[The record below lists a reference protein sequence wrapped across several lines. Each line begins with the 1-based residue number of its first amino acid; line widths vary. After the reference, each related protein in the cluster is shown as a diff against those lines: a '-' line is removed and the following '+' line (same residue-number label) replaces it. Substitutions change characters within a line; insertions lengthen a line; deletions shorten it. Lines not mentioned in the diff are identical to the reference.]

1 MADQQDGLKEVQDIL
16 GRTDIAILT
25 TVSLDGRLVSR
36 PLALQ
41 AKDFDGDLWFF
52 TEDPSPKAD
61 EIRANPQVNVSASTG
76 KGYVSIAG
84 TATLTKDQAKIDELW
99 GPSVS
104 AWFENGREDPAVALI
119 HVDADTAE
127 YWSMDAPRVVSAVKM
142 VKGLVTGSKPDGG
155 RNDVVELP

>member
-1 MADQQDGLKEVQDIL
+1 MADQQDGLKEVQEIL
-16 GRTDIAILT
+16 GKTDIAILT
-25 TVSLDGRLVSR
+25 TVSLGGQLVSR

-84 TATLTKDQAKIDELW
+84 TATLSKDQAKIDELW
-99 GPSVS
+99 SPSVS
-104 AWFENGREDPAVALI
+104 AWFENGRDDPAVALI

-127 YWSMDAPRVVSAVKM
+127 YWFMDAPRVVSAVKI
-142 VKGLVTGSKPDGG
+142 VKGLVTGSKPDAGK
-155 RNDVVELP
+155 NEVIELP

>member
-16 GRTDIAILT
+16 GKTDIAILT
-25 TVSLDGRLVSR
+25 TVSLDGQLVSR

-104 AWFENGREDPAVALI
+104 AWFEDGRDDPAVALI

-142 VKGLVTGSKPDGG
+142 VKGLVTGTKPDSGK
-155 RNDVVELP
+155 NQVIDLP

>member
-1 MADQQDGLKEVQDIL
+1 MADEQDGMKAVQEIL
-16 GRTDIAILT
+16 GKADIANLT
-25 TVSLDGRLVSR
+25 TVGLDGKLVSR

-61 EIRANPQVNVSASTG
+61 EIRANPQVNVTANTG
-76 KGYVSIAG
+76 KGYISIAG

-99 GPSVS
+99 SPAVS
-104 AWFENGREDPAVALI
+104 AWFEDGRDDPAVALI

-127 YWSMDAPRVVSAVKM
+127 YWYMDAPRVVSAVQM
-142 VKGLVTGSKPDGG
+142 VKGLVTGSKPSSGK
-155 RNDVVELP
+155 NDVVDLP

>member
-1 MADQQDGLKEVQDIL
+1 VADQQDGLKEVQHIL
-16 GRTDIAILT
+16 DKADIAILT
-25 TVSLDGRLVSR
+25 TVSLDGQLVSR
-36 PLALQ
+36 PLALHG
-41 AKDFDGDLWFF
+41 KDFDGDLWFF

-84 TATLTKDQAKIDELW
+84 TATLSRDQAKIDELW

-104 AWFENGREDPAVALI
+104 AWFENGRDDPAVALI
-119 HVDADTAE
+119 HVDAHTAE

-142 VKGLVTGSKPDGG
+142 VKGLVTGSKPDSGK
-155 RNDVVELP
+155 NDVIELP

>member
-16 GRTDIAILT
+16 DKADIAILT
-25 TVSLDGRLVSR
+25 TVSLGGQLVSR

-99 GPSVS
+99 SPSVS
-104 AWFENGREDPAVALI
+104 AWFEDGRDDPSVALI

-142 VKGLVTGSKPDGG
+142 VKGLVTGSKPDVGK
-155 RNDVVELP
+155 NDVVDLP

>member
-1 MADQQDGLKEVQDIL
+1 MADQQDGLKEVKDIL
-16 GRTDIAILT
+16 GKADIAILT
-25 TVSLDGRLVSR
+25 TVNADGQLVSR

-76 KGYVSIAG
+76 KGYVSVAG
-84 TATLTKDQAKIDELW
+84 TATLSKDQAKIDELW
-99 GPSVS
+99 DPSVS
-104 AWFENGREDPAVALI
+104 AWFENGRDDPAVALI

-142 VKGLVTGSKPDGG
+142 VKGLVTGSQPDVGN
-155 RNDVVELP
+155 NDVVDLS